1 MPTLSL
7 SLLILVPIPFI
18 QAALRLRDPKLRMI
32 AVAYPIAW
40 VAMLVISIATKGGS
54 VALFILLIAF
64 ATVHAFRLR
73 RRVFAIPS
81 RPTDRIQGSADIP
94 GELGGAS
101 TLNSRPS

>member
-18 QAALRLRDPKLRMI
+18 QAAARLRDPKLRMI

-40 VAMLVISIATKGGS
+40 VAVLVISISTRGAAGS
-54 VALFILLIAF
+54 LFILLIIV

-73 RRVFAIPS
+73 RRVFGTQS
-81 RPTDRIQGSADIP
+81 RPTDRIQGRADI
-94 GELGGAS
+94 L
-101 TLNSRPS
+101 R